1 MLLTSTV
8 SRRLA
13 HTNVFYETTESPE
26 SIRATEQ
33 HIASGADLDI
43 RHPLLGND
51 VSTPLMRAAKQGRA
65 SSMELLMRAGA
76 STTMRDGS
84 GCLPLTC
91 AAFGTM
97 AHYIGAEGHPH
108 TRCVDILME
117 QASDAHVT
125 EALNAACSA
134 MNPLALLSLLRS
146 TRPGSV
152 YLDARAEDGNTP
164 LTTVCGRMGS
174 GDGVRCARILLHRG
188 ANVNATRADGWTPLA
203 IATMAGRES
212 LVELLLTHH
221 DIVVNPVVDVNWE
234 EVEQL
239 WATWGALH
247 PEGIDTTMTP
257 LLIAASM
264 RNTRIVAA
272 LLRHDDIDTLAT
284 TGGTRAEQI
293 ARGDIAAMIIE
304 ARRTQAYRSRRGKMA
319 AFRIQRFLRDT
330 TCNPVYAAA
339 RRSLERLCLA

>member
-1 MLLTSTV
+1 MLGTISLA
-8 SRRLA
+8 RHLA
-13 HTNVFYETTESPE
+13 HTNVFYETRESPE

-33 HIASGADLDI
+33 YIASGADLDI
-43 RHPLLGND
+43 RHPLRGND

-84 GCLPLTC
+84 GRLPLTC

-108 TRCVDILME
+108 THCVDILMK

-125 EALNAACSA
+125 EALHAACGAANS
-134 MNPLALLSLLRS
+134 LALLSLLRS
-146 TRPGSV
+146 ARPGSR
-152 YLDARAEDGNTP
+152 YLDARAADGNTP
-164 LTTVCGRMGS
+164 LTKVCAVRS
-174 GDGVRCARILLHRG
+174 AGVRCATILLQRG

-203 IATMAGRES
+203 IAAMAGRDC
-212 LVELLLTHH
+212 VAELLLSQHGI
-221 DIVVNPVVDVNWE
+221 DVNPVVDVHWE
-234 EVEQL
+234 EQSRSS
-239 WATWGALH
+239 WGARH
-247 PEGIDTTMTP
+247 PDGIDTTMTP
-257 LLIAASM
+257 LLIAVSV
-264 RNTRIVAA
+264 RDTRTVAA
-272 LLRHDDIDTLAT
+272 LLQHDDIDTRAT

-293 ARGDIAAMIIE
+293 AKGDIAAMIIE

-339 RRSLERLCLA
+339 RRSLERLCLE